1 MLKRTHIQSQ
11 PALNYAG
18 SGGAPGILTE
28 ENEVLIL
35 AEVGETAAE
44 THPGRD
50 RRYGKQVYPGGR
62 SNEDLF
68 VIAGSKV
75 ARVDVLIQIEHRGDL
90 SRVGVDGGS
99 EKAARIV
106 HFEGQPFAGP
116 N

>member
-18 SGGAPGILTE
+18 SRGAPGILAPKDESLT
-28 ENEVLIL
+28 L
-35 AEVGETAAE
+35 AEVSETAAE

-75 ARVDVLIQIEHRGDL
+75 ARVDVLIQVEHRWDL
-90 SRVGVDGGS
+90 SREGVDGGS
-99 EKAARIV
+99 EKAA
-106 HFEGQPFAGP
+106 
-116 N
+116 